1 MQHDISRRHLI
12 QQLSLITAGLAAAC
26 TPVRVL
32 INAYPQ
38 VFDDDPALVDRVL
51 RAFVTTVIPA
61 APADDA
67 DLTRAFTDP
76 DYPFAPY
83 AAFFAADLARRG
95 QGRYGTAFERLTPE
109 ARTAVVGDG
118 LAADAT
124 SRKLYS
130 GAIALA
136 QIAFYAGIYDA
147 RKGCALIG
155 FEGAD
160 HWHPLADI
168 TYPDPTRFL
177 AGALTPDG
185 NHD

>member
-1 MQHDISRRHLI
+1 MRHDISRRHLI
-12 QQLSLITAGLAAAC
+12 QQLSLITAGLVAAC
-26 TPVRVL
+26 TPARVL

-38 VFDDDPALVDRVL
+38 VFDDDLALVDRVL
-51 RAFVTTVIPA
+51 LAFVTIVIPA
-61 APADDA
+61 APADDP
-67 DLTRAFTDP
+67 DLIRAFTDP

-83 AAFFAADLARRG
+83 AAFFAADLVRRG
-95 QGRYGTAFERLTPE
+95 QDRYGTPFERLTPE
-109 ARTAVVGDG
+109 ARTTVVGDG

-124 SRKLYS
+124 SRKLYT

-168 TYPDPTRFL
+168 TYPDPARFL
-177 AGALTPDG
+177 AEALTPDG

>member
-1 MQHDISRRHLI
+1 
-12 QQLSLITAGLAAAC
+12 
-26 TPVRVL
+26 VL

-51 RAFVTTVIPA
+51 RAFVTTVIRPR
-61 APADDA
+61 PPRRR
-67 DLTRAFTDP
+67 LTRAFTDP
-76 DYPFAPY
+76 IIPLLHTPVLCG
-83 AAFFAADLARRG
+83 DLARRG
-95 QGRYGTAFERLTPE
+95 QGATARPSSASLRKPG
-109 ARTAVVGDG
+109 RRRGRRP
-118 LAADAT
+118 AADET

-147 RKGCALIG
+147 ARAARIIG

-168 TYPDPTRFL
+168 TYPIPR
-177 AGALTPDG
+177 GSSPG
-185 NHD
+185 R